1 MKLLIREMSHKN
13 KAKLS
18 LDTRRTC
25 LKHRKYE
32 FKLLSHNQ
40 LKLDLCVKNKG
51 QIDMNSLKY
60 SNVDINIS
68 IFPYFPIFL
77 FE

>member
-1 MKLLIREMSHKN
+1 MKLLIREMSHEN

-32 FKLLSHNQ
+32 FKLLSHN
-40 LKLDLCVKNKG
+40 
-51 QIDMNSLKY
+51 
-60 SNVDINIS
+60 
-68 IFPYFPIFL
+68 
-77 FE
+77 